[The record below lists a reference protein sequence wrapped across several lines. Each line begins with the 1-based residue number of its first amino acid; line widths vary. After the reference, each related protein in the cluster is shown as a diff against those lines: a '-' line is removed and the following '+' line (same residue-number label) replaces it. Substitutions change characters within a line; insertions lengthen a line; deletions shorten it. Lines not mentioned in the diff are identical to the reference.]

1 MGGKSVGVAGGYG
14 SADLE
19 KPMTTY
25 LDRLL
30 TSENVDLRIWPEYYA
45 AVLEGTKRFEVR
57 LDDRDYQVGKVYWL
71 REWVPAVARCAE
83 GILGQDD
90 SHYTG
95 RSVIVVISYVLRD
108 VPGLASGYCV
118 WGFHILES
126 RCEPGS
132 SR

>member
-1 MGGKSVGVAGGYG
+1 
-14 SADLE
+14 
-19 KPMTTY
+19 MTTY
-25 LDRLL
+25 LDKVP
-30 TSENVDLRIWPEYYA
+30 TMQHVDLKILPEYYA

-95 RSVIVVISYVLRD
+95 RSMLVVINYVLRG
-108 VPGLASGYCV
+108 VPGLAPGYCA
-118 WGFHILES
+118 WGFFLM
-126 RCEPGS
+126 
-132 SR
+132 